1 MNTSAPPPSSDGTT
15 SRWQNL
21 EARDARLGVALLT
34 PTVALFAIL
43 IVYPLIEAVWLSFTR
58 THTLRRRSE
67 YIGLENYTE
76 LFAMPEFWTS
86 LQNNLIWTAGT
97 LTLQVALGVAVA
109 LMLHQNF
116 AFRAVARSLIL
127 FPYLLPVV
135 VAVLIWQWLFNDLYG
150 FMNHFLLTTGL
161 ISKPVDWLGALP
173 NAMVSVIVVGA
184 WKYFPFVV
192 IAVLARLQTIPEPL
206 YDAAKIDGANAWQ
219 RFWDITLP
227 QLRGVLFIV
236 ILLRAIWD
244 FKEFDLIFLLTGG
257 GPVIGTQ
264 TLPLLVYKESF
275 RLFHMGFSA
284 AIAVAM
290 FVVMLG
296 FMAMYF
302 YLYRRQEEE
311 DA

>member
-1 MNTSAPPPSSDGTT
+1 MNTPAPTPSSGGST
-15 SRWQNL
+15 SRRRNL
-21 EARDARLGVALLT
+21 EARDSRLGVALLS
-34 PTVALFAIL
+34 PTVALFAVL
-43 IVYPLIEAVWLSFTR
+43 VAYPLIEAVWLSFTR
-58 THTLRRRSE
+58 THTLRRRSQ
-67 YIGLENYTE
+67 YIGLENYTD
-76 LFAMPEFWTS
+76 LFAMPDFWIS
-86 LQNNLIWTAGT
+86 LQNNLVWTAGT
-97 LTLQVALGVAVA
+97 LTLQVVLGVAVA

-116 AFRAVARSLIL
+116 VFRSVARSLIL

-161 ISKPVDWLGALP
+161 ISGPIDWLGALP
-173 NAMVSVIVVGA
+173 NAMISIILVGA

-275 RLFHMGFSA
+275 RLFHMGLSA

-311 DA
+311 EA